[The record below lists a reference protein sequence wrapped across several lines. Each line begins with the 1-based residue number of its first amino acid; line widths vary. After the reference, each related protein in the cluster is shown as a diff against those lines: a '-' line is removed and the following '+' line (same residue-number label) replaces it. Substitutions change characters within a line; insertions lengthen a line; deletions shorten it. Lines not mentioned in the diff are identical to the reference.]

1 MRLLPPET
9 QKAIYNNI
17 YEGFIND
24 GYSFSLN
31 RDSLKTI
38 SGKDEAYYGW
48 LAANYLGGS
57 ISANMKRLKQTL
69 GSLDLGGASTQILFE
84 PTEYK
89 KSDPLDPNKLYILHY
104 YYIIIYIFIFNRF
117 MYSFLG
123 FGAEQI
129 RDRFVRYI
137 LMNRDKYGNNNTT
150 SESLINNPCYHKGYI
165 DNHSSYPSLKTVGTG
180 NYEECHNL
188 IATLLKPD
196 SNCNGT
202 NIILLYII
210 IIFFNFYFTL

>member
-1 MRLLPPET
+1 
-9 QKAIYNNI
+9 
-17 YEGFIND
+17 
-24 GYSFSLN
+24 
-31 RDSLKTI
+31 
-38 SGKDEAYYGW
+38 
-48 LAANYLGGS
+48 
-57 ISANMKRLKQTL
+57 
-69 GSLDLGGASTQILFE
+69 
-84 PTEYK
+84 
-89 KSDPLDPNKLYILHY
+89 
-104 YYIIIYIFIFNRF
+104 

-137 LMNRDKYGNNNTT
+137 LMNRDKYNNNNSSS

-188 IATLLKPD
+188 IAKLLKPD

-202 NIILLYII
+202 NIIFFYILLLLFSLIY
-210 IIFFNFYFTL
+210 YFTL